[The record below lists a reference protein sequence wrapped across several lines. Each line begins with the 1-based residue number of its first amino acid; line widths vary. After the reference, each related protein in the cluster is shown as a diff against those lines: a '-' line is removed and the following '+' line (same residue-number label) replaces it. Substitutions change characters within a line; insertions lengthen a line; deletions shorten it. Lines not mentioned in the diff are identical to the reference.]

1 MKRRLEADLISIAH
15 KILKLKNKSDIDQL
29 FFETQKLYEKLTV
42 LRFIESQYGDA
53 KPTIGHAEMVH
64 DLEKYSPDTKTE
76 TLIPQEIPVEIS
88 VEAPVA
94 PIIETV
100 LETITETPTEPIVTA
115 PIIEVEKQTEVIKTI
130 EEPVLELIE
139 SPEETPVEIPVIEEP
154 KTEAIKHN
162 AVDDLKETVKK
173 MAPLYSPFI
182 KKILKNSSF
191 SKDSNKETAVEKNI
205 EVEKETEEVVLEKK
219 PVVETPKQPGSAP
232 LSFKDLMG
240 SGYFQEPQF
249 VKVANNSQ
257 TPPAIKTEPELKP
270 EVPATKAPEVAKPTF
285 AKPPSSI
292 NDRFSKKIE
301 IDLNDQIAFVKHLFD
316 NKLEDYNRALSQINT
331 FASYHETK
339 SFIDNMIKPDHNNW
353 KDKTDYE
360 DRFMHCIEK
369 KFL

>member
-15 KILKLKNKSDIDQL
+15 KILQLKNKSDIDQL

-53 KPTIGHAEMVH
+53 KPTIGQAEMVH
-64 DLEKYSPDTKTE
+64 DLENYSPDTKIE

-100 LETITETPTEPIVTA
+100 LETIIETA
-115 PIIEVEKQTEVIKTI
+115 PIIEVEKETEIIETI

-139 SPEETPVEIPVIEEP
+139 NLEETPVETPVIEEP
-154 KTEAIKHN
+154 KTEAVKHN

-205 EVEKETEEVVLEKK
+205 EDEKETEEVVLEKK

-257 TPPAIKTEPELKP
+257 TPPVIKTEPELKP
-270 EVPATKAPEVAKPTF
+270 DVPAAKAPEVEKPAF

-331 FASYHETK
+331 FASYPETK